1 MKLKISKIRPISWIS
16 QHELNQDLDIKI
28 VIKTIIAET
37 DALQNNYKD
46 NDQKQNHLANSA
58 NAPLARSICTT

>member
-1 MKLKISKIRPISWIS
+1 MATLKRNFRY

-37 DALQNNYKD
+37 DALHNDYKD
-46 NDQKQNHLANSA
+46 KDQKQNHLANSA
-58 NAPLARSICTT
+58 NAPLARSIRTT